1 MESLKHR
8 TSIRKYSSKEVP
20 SQLITALLENAER
33 TPTMGNLQLYSV
45 IVTRDKAIKKL
56 LSPPHFNQP
65 MVQNAPVVLTFC
77 ADYRRTSLWATQRQ
91 AQPGYNNFLSFLNAA
106 TDALLYC
113 QTFCNIA
120 EEAGLG
126 TCFLGTTI
134 YSPQPIIDILKLPQL
149 VFPVATITLGWPD
162 EAPAL
167 TDRLPIESIIHEETY
182 RDYTPELINKFYAPK
197 EALPENQHFVEINN
211 KQTLAQVI
219 TDIRYTR
226 EANEAMS
233 KGLLEALYRQ
243 GFLSYHHKK

>member
-20 SQLITALLENAER
+20 SQLITALVETAER

-45 IVTRDKAIKKL
+45 IITRDKAIKKL

-167 TDRLPIESIIHEETY
+167 TDRLPIESIVHEETY

-243 GFLSYHHKK
+243 GFLSYHHEK